1 MTQARGT
8 SNSTAVARRAAAVDP
23 LRRLAGQALDVLL
36 PPGCPVC
43 DAVVEKAGTL
53 CGPCWRRVDFLGS
66 PQCSVCGLPFEFD
79 PDPHPDGSDGI
90 LCGACVRDRPPYE
103 RARAVMAYGDFSR
116 RMVLAFKHADRTD
129 AAPAFGKWLARAGRA
144 LTAGADL
151 IVPVPLHWTRLFH
164 RRYNQAALLAH
175 ALGRE
180 TGLKVVPDLL
190 QRRRKT
196 PPQVR
201 MGPAQ
206 RRRNLR
212 GALRVHPSRRGR
224 LQDRRVLLVDDVLTT
239 GATASACARVLLR
252 GGAGAVDVLTLTRV
266 VRAA

>member
-1 MTQARGT
+1 M
-8 SNSTAVARRAAAVDP
+8 
-23 LRRLAGQALDVLL
+23 
-36 PPGCPVC
+36 
-43 DAVVEKAGTL
+43 
-53 CGPCWRRVDFLGS
+53 
-66 PQCSVCGLPFEFD
+66 PFEFD
-79 PDPHPDGSDGI
+79 PDPHNGPDSHANGSDGI
-90 LCGACVRDRPPYE
+90 LCGACIRDRPPYE

-116 RMVLAFKHADRTD
+116 RMVLAFKHGDRTD
-129 AAPAFGKWLARAGRA
+129 AAPAFGKWLARAGKV
-144 LTAGADL
+144 LTAEADL

-164 RRYNQAALLAH
+164 RRYNQAALLVH

-212 GALRVHPSRRGR
+212 GALRVHPSRCER
-224 LQDRRVLLVDDVLTT
+224 LKDRRVLLVDDVLT
-239 GATASACARVLLR
+239 
-252 GGAGAVDVLTLTRV
+252 LTRV
-266 VRAA
+266 VRVAF